1 MFSLLRNKLQRS
13 AIRKCSNCY
22 RNVFSMVYI
31 YNLLADDLKED
42 AEDDIEKVLQGKM
55 TGAQFLIMVYDEK
68 FIDFFY
74 QN

>member
-1 MFSLLRNKLQRS
+1 
-13 AIRKCSNCY
+13 
-22 RNVFSMVYI
+22 MVYI